1 MNNIICEA
9 VLSINNKVKLNVH
22 WYLMVKDKIEDIGI
36 LVLWKTSALSSNF
49 GVQEKKIDS

>member
-22 WYLMVKDKIEDIGI
+22 WYLMVKDKIEEIYFIGVVKNK
-36 LVLWKTSALSSNF
+36 LHCNVMEELLLN
-49 GVQEKKIDS
+49 